1 LRVRAQLEDQ
11 LKTWVDRY
19 EKLKQSM
26 ANFETTL
33 EEKERDIAAKAAT
46 VRVLNVSNK
55 LRQVVAVSKSNEIK
69 DLKTEVTAKES
80 EKTKIVCVAPSQSRS
95 QKQSRA
101 SNSVDAVDLLRGQY
115 FSQLHK
121 LEPVRACLCA
131 GSQSSSILRTRLV
144 ENVAKS

>member
-1 LRVRAQLEDQ
+1 MPLLHVRAQLEDQ

-19 EKLKQSM
+19 EKLKESM

-69 DLKTEVTAKES
+69 DLKTEVTSKEN
-80 EKTKIVCVAPSQSRS
+80 EKKEIVCVAPSQS
-95 QKQSRA
+95 QS
-101 SNSVDAVDLLRGQY
+101 
-115 FSQLHK
+115 
-121 LEPVRACLCA
+121 
-131 GSQSSSILRTRLV
+131 
-144 ENVAKS
+144 